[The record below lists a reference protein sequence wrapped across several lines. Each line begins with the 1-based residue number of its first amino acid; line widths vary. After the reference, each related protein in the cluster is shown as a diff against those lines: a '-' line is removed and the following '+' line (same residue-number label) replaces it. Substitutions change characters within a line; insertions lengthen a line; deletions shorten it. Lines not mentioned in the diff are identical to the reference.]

1 MRYEGFLGLWVFI
14 RIVGLFFFLLLALPE
29 LDIGIGTFFAWH
41 SVGCV
46 LVGEDERW

>member
-1 MRYEGFLGLWVFI
+1 MRVFLVFGCLY
-14 RIVGLFFFLLLALPE
+14 VLLVFSFFLFGFTGVGYWGW
-29 LDIGIGTFFAWH
+29 DFFAWH

>member
-1 MRYEGFLGLWVFI
+1 MRVFLVFGCLY
-14 RIVGLFFFLLLALPE
+14 VLLVFFFLLLALPE